1 MVNVYVMTSFVPLF
15 LTPKQFLGRVYS
27 DYSEIG

>member
-1 MVNVYVMTSFVPLF
+1 MVNVYVMTSFVLLF
-15 LTPKQFLGRVYS
+15 LTLKQFLGRVYS